1 MRLLPCL
8 HCRHREVCEIRER
21 VAASARALPPE
32 VRRGGLTW
40 NCQARN
46 VGLEPGTVCEV
57 TWREFEHD
65 DWGNVT
71 AHANDAE
78 VVVMAH
84 RKNGRAVVWITDPDQ
99 WDGANMRALEA
110 GKRVVTFMHSDL
122 RPTGET
128 IALCADCR
136 RPLDAPEP
144 ETDGGKRH
152 VCDAYEL
159 TGSHRPAGWDSRNV
173 SAPER
178 TQIKGW
184 QTRRSRDRAWFEPS
198 DHVYEWPY
206 GMIEDADEPF

>member
-8 HCRHREVCEIRER
+8 HCRHRDGCAIRER
-21 VAASARALPPE
+21 VAASARTLPPE

-40 NCQARN
+40 NCAERN
-46 VGLEPGTVCEV
+46 IGLEPGTVCEV
-57 TWREFEHD
+57 SWRGAD
-65 DWGNVT
+65 DQGFLT
-71 AHANDAE
+71 DELAE

-84 RKNGRAVVWITDPDQ
+84 RKNGRAVVWIIDPCQ
-99 WDGANMRALEA
+99 WEGANMRALEA
-110 GKRVVTFMHSDL
+110 GKRVVTFKHSDL

-144 ETDGGKRH
+144 ENPKDGGRH
-152 VCDAYEL
+152 VCEAYEL

-206 GMIEDADEPF
+206 GRIEDADEPF